1 MLIKMAAVG
10 CCFGGKVAL
19 DMARLGVDLDGG
31 FSLHRNLTLIQK
43 ATPGKVRAKAH
54 VLIGTSI
61 QLCLKGWDG
70 PSRN

>member
-1 MLIKMAAVG
+1 MAVVG

-43 ATPGKVRAKAH
+43 ATPGKVKAKAH

-70 PSRN
+70 PSKN

>member
-1 MLIKMAAVG
+1 MEAVG
-10 CCFGGKVAL
+10 SFFGGKVAL
-19 DMARLGVDLDGG
+19 DMARLDVDLGGG

-43 ATPGKVRAKAH
+43 ATPGKVKAKAH

-70 PSRN
+70 PSKN